1 MAFQTF
7 LIEVQKLQI
16 EAQKKARDEKAA
28 ADKARKDKDKA
39 PPAACKNLM
48 DVQPGRRQT
57 KTTKRKRKLVDE
69 PVVMPTSEQKRPKRK
84 RKNTSRLSL

>member
-1 MAFQTF
+1 
-7 LIEVQKLQI
+7 LQI
-16 EAQKKARDEKAA
+16 EARKKAREEK

-57 KTTKRKRKLVDE
+57 KTTKKKRKLVDE